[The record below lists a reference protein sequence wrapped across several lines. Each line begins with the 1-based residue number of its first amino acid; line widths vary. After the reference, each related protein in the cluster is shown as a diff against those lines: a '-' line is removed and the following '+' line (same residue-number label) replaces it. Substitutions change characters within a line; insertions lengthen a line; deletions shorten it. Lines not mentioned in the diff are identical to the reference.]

1 MDRRSFLINSS
12 RTLGAVLTYS
22 FMSSV
27 EAFVGNENIPLL
39 LKPNHTETIL
49 YAINDTYDG
58 YHLYLGKHPLDDQVP
73 DVKWRELFLDHWGW
87 SEKEGIAYLQENY
100 EITKSESRKMLAD
113 DAPED
118 SINDWF
124 YLSQSANAKAFFYLS
139 SLDLGPDF
147 GGSPDAAGEIKFV
160 EGYHPGNDTR
170 MVEVPE
176 NISLSLLQAR
186 LIDLQENIKIEVGT
200 WNI

>member
-1 MDRRSFLINSS
+1 MDRRSFLINTS
-12 RTLGAVLTYS
+12 RVIGAALTYS
-22 FMSSV
+22 FMSRV

-39 LKPNHTETIL
+39 LAPSNTETIL
-49 YAINDTYDG
+49 YSINDDYGG
-58 YHLYLGKHPLDDQVP
+58 YQLYLGKQPLDDQAP

-100 EITKSESRKMLAD
+100 EINKSEARKMLAD

-118 SINDWF
+118 SISDWF

-147 GGSPDAAGEIKFV
+147 GSDSDAAGEIKFI
-160 EGYHPGNDTR
+160 EGYQPGNDTR

-186 LIDLQENIKIEVGT
+186 LIDLQENIKIEVST
-200 WNI
+200 W